1 MERSWKGR
9 REYIFQGGVEGTT
22 RCASV
27 LIAQECVDIEARLF
41 IHEQLESIESNA
53 TDIIS
58 TVDGVGKDL
67 LQIRE
72 QRSIILQF
80 ATVQQE
86 GNQSPALWR
95 SRRIQRS
102 YSNSML
108 RIGIVSDLLDNEA
121 QSFLM

>member
-27 LIAQECVDIEARLF
+27 LIAQECVDIEALLF

-58 TVDGVGKDL
+58 AIAQFKPSTFEGSAANKGTEVDHSSVCGSSTG
-67 LQIRE
+67 RE
-72 QRSIILQF
+72 SISSPMEIKENPEIIL
-80 ATVQQE
+80 E
-86 GNQSPALWR
+86 
-95 SRRIQRS
+95 
-102 YSNSML
+102 
-108 RIGIVSDLLDNEA
+108 
-121 QSFLM
+121 